1 MQTTNTNVTP
11 GGGGRIA
18 FFDAIKA
25 FMIFCVVYWH
35 ISIYTGTTDSPVNRI
50 YMPFF
55 LTSFFFISGYFSYH
69 ERMMTPQDYIK
80 KILKRVKVLLIPTA
94 IMCTLYSLW
103 SGKSAYQV
111 LFSDMKGGYWFTFV
125 TFEIYLFYI
134 LIESCLKDNRS
145 YKTIISKYMTK
156 NQTH

>member
-11 GGGGRIA
+11 GGGGNRFFRCHKSIHDILRSILAYFDLYGNDRFSGEPNLYA
-18 FFDAIKA
+18 FLFNIVLFHK
-25 FMIFCVVYWH
+25 
-35 ISIYTGTTDSPVNRI
+35 RL
-50 YMPFF
+50 FF
-55 LTSFFFISGYFSYH
+55 LP
-69 ERMMTPQDYIK
+69 RKNVTPQDYIK

-145 YKTIISKYMTK
+145 YKTIIYFLLC
-156 NQTH
+156 